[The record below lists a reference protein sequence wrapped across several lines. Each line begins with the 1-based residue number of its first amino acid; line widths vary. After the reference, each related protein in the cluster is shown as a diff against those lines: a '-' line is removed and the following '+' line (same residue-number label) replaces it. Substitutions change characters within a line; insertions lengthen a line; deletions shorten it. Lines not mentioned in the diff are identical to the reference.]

1 MIRIIIC
8 LFLFTAL
15 VSCDSFKGKNATEDD
30 LMGSTWVLTNIGT
43 LTAQRGVEVS
53 LVFDSESTLSG
64 YSGCNSYESD
74 YSLNG
79 ESFSISG
86 VTSSTDS
93 CAESVMDQETNFII
107 TLEGAESLKLYGDN
121 LVIKSSDNIFNKL
134 KFAKQ

>member
-8 LFLFTAL
+8 LFLFTTL
-15 VSCDSFKGKNATEDD
+15 VSCDSFKGKHATEDD
-30 LMGSTWVLTNIGT
+30 LMGSTWVLTNIGS

-53 LVFDSESTLSG
+53 LVFDSENTLSG

-74 YSLNG
+74 YSLDG

-86 VTSSTDS
+86 VISSTDS
-93 CAESVMDQETNFII
+93 CAESVMDQEANFII

-134 KFAKQ
+134 KFTKQ